1 MDNKSGHTNPQTAA
15 APPDST
21 LTKASVTEVEVE
33 PIGDDDDA
41 YPVIPPEKRLS
52 WLGWAVAIAVFI
64 VNKKAGILFFIIL
77 LVFGKFPTLNLK
89 NLPGS
94 AGRLIKK
101 LRS

>member
-1 MDNKSGHTNPQTAA
+1 MDNHSGHTEPQAA
-15 APPDST
+15 ATPPDST
-21 LTKASVTEVEVE
+21 PTKASVTEVEVE
-33 PIGDDDDA
+33 PIGDDDA

-64 VNKKAGILFFIIL
+64 VNKKAGILFFVIL
-77 LVFGKFPTLNLK
+77 LIFGRFPTLNLK